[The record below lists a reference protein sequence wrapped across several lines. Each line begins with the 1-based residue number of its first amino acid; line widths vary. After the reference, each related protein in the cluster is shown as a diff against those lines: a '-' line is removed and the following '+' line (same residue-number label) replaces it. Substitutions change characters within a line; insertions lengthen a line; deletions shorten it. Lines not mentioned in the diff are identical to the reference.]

1 MDYNDL
7 LGYKKSFAVA
17 MLIFEVSKEF
27 LEEEK
32 YSLTDQM
39 RRCSRSVSA
48 TIAEAYKKRIYPRN
62 FLNALIDAEAENAET
77 QVWLDFALECGY
89 LVESKHSE
97 LSELNDEVGRLICYM
112 KQNPD
117 KYGSNKL

>member
-27 LEEEK
+27 PVEEK

-39 RRCSRSVSA
+39 RRTSRSVSA

-89 LVESKHSE
+89 LKESKHSE
-97 LSELNDEVGRLICYM
+97 LSEMNDELAKLICYM
-112 KQNPD
+112 RENPE